1 MLINILRNSTSYDPR
16 SALRKLNNTG
26 NNTLHSVSLS
36 GNVEAAEYLVI
47 NFNEPVGL
55 EGKVIISTSASSN
68 DKENDPLPLL
78 ETRNHLGETPL
89 FRAAAIGHTDLVKF
103 YAHKLHEDNPDN
115 LWRHFHRNDKM
126 SILHMA
132 VIAQRFETAL
142 WLLENYYDYLAHQ
155 KEDKGLTCLQLLAQ
169 MPAAFE
175 PQFQQSI
182 WKMLIYYCL
191 PDAEDVVTTNQKD
204 DVEINLDSNQTR
216 RQSIPRNKLAG
227 IGSSQSGIIYKI
239 WKDKKNKKSLEKIIH
254 ELVKSDYSCLNTYEK
269 AIPKTISLGSNLS
282 KKRKATAKTSKSD
295 KGKGGDGGEKGP
307 EAAETSKS
315 DKGKGDGGEKGL
327 EAAKTSK
334 SDKGTGNDGGEKGPE
349 AAKTDIS
356 DNAPRYKVYN
366 FTPLL
371 IATITGIMPIVEE
384 ILEQHPQAVEH
395 VNYDERNILHLAIRN
410 RRKEILNLIKSKPT
424 VMSRLKDWI
433 DCDGNTILHQ
443 AADRGY
449 YSKALSQKLIGPAM
463 QLQEELRWMLRVK
476 EILPPRYTLHRNKKD
491 QTAEELFNYQHNGL
505 LGSAQEWVKETAQSC
520 STVAVLVSTV
530 VFAAAYAIPGG
541 TSDQNGLPLFR
552 DDPLF
557 LFFTCMDVV
566 GIACSLSS
574 VAFFLSVLSSPLEY
588 PYFVNSVPRK
598 IMTGFIL
605 LFLSMASTMLAFA
618 ATILLL
624 IRVEKKWTKSVL
636 YPIAFFPVP
645 LFGLLQFPMY
655 QSFIVMF
662 RKIDDWIF
670 SPLRCPLGFSKRRSI
685 WGKRKAY

>member
-1 MLINILRNSTSYDPR
+1 
-16 SALRKLNNTG
+16 
-26 NNTLHSVSLS
+26 
-36 GNVEAAEYLVI
+36 
-47 NFNEPVGL
+47 
-55 EGKVIISTSASSN
+55 
-68 DKENDPLPLL
+68 
-78 ETRNHLGETPL
+78 
-89 FRAAAIGHTDLVKF
+89 
-103 YAHKLHEDNPDN
+103 
-115 LWRHFHRNDKM
+115 M

-191 PDAEDVVTTNQKD
+191 PDGGDVVTPNQKD
-204 DVEINLDSNQTR
+204 DVENNLDSNQTR
-216 RQSIPRNKLAG
+216 RQSISRNKLTGFAKVYSSVWDSLAKR
-227 IGSSQSGIIYKI
+227 IGSSQSGIIYRI
-239 WKDKKNKKSLEKIIH
+239 WKDKKNKKSLEKIVH
-254 ELVKSDYSCLNTYEK
+254 ELVKSDYSCLSTYQK

-282 KKRKATAKTSKSD
+282 KKRKATTKTSKSD

-315 DKGKGDGGEKGL
+315 DKGKVDDGGEKGL

-334 SDKGTGNDGGEKGPE
+334 SDKGKGNDGGEKGPE

-424 VMSRLKDWI
+424 VMSRLKEWI

-463 QLQEELRWMLRVK
+463 QLQEELRWMLCVK

-541 TSDQNGLPLFR
+541 TSDQSGLPLFR

-574 VAFFLSVLSSPLEY
+574 VAFFLSVLSSPLKY

>member
-1 MLINILRNSTSYDPR
+1 ML
-16 SALRKLNNTG
+16 A
-26 NNTLHSVSLS
+26 SLTPIY
-36 GNVEAAEYLVI
+36 GEAAPKSRTRDLQLI
-47 NFNEPVGL
+47 G
-55 EGKVIISTSASSN
+55 EGTCHRTKCRLITLASTFIFQNA
-68 DKENDPLPLL
+68 
-78 ETRNHLGETPL
+78 
-89 FRAAAIGHTDLVKF
+89 
-103 YAHKLHEDNPDN
+103 
-115 LWRHFHRNDKM
+115 
-126 SILHMA
+126 
-132 VIAQRFETAL
+132 ETAL

-191 PDAEDVVTTNQKD
+191 PDGGDVVTPNKKD
-204 DVEINLDSNQTR
+204 DVENTLDSNQTR
-216 RQSIPRNKLAG
+216 RQSISRNKLAG
-227 IGSSQSGIIYKI
+227 FAKGPISV
-239 WKDKKNKKSLEKIIH
+239 KKERPS
-254 ELVKSDYSCLNTYEK
+254 
-269 AIPKTISLGSNLS
+269 P
-282 KKRKATAKTSKSD
+282 KTSKSD

-315 DKGKGDGGEKGL
+315 DKDKVDDGGEKGL

-334 SDKGTGNDGGEKGPE
+334 SDKGKGNDGGEKGPE

-356 DNAPRYKVYN
+356 DNAPR
-366 FTPLL
+366 LRW
-371 IATITGIMPIVEE
+371 
-384 ILEQHPQAVEH
+384 QH
-395 VNYDERNILHLAIRN
+395 
-410 RRKEILNLIKSKPT
+410 
-424 VMSRLKDWI
+424 
-433 DCDGNTILHQ
+433 TILHQ

-463 QLQEELRWMLRVK
+463 QLQEELRWMLSLFLH
-476 EILPPRYTLHRNKKD
+476 ILHRNKKD

-541 TSDQNGLPLFR
+541 TSDLLCLGSFITQNMSQSQHDQSGLPLLR
-552 DDPLF
+552 DYPLF

-636 YPIAFFPVP
+636 YPIACFPVP

-662 RKIDDWIF
+662 RKIDDWNF
-670 SPLRCPLGFSKRRSI
+670 SPLRCPLGFSKRGSI